1 MTRIYNANVLAPDAS
16 SFFFGEIHVDDEGR
30 ILGAYP
36 APDAP
41 EIEADEEID
50 ADFAFVLPG
59 FKNAHTH
66 SAMTFLRSRADD
78 ESLSDWLHK
87 TVFPREA
94 LLTDED
100 VYWLTRLAILEYLR
114 GGTTAVFD
122 MYFHTDAFAR
132 ACRDSGFRAVL
143 CGSATAFEKDPI
155 ACVRALYEDNNREG
169 DLLSAVL
176 GFHAEYTASEEL
188 LKELSSLAHEKRAP
202 VFMHVSETQDEVK
215 ECVARHGVTPA
226 VYFDSLGLFDFG
238 GGGFHCV
245 HFSEEDMELFRQ
257 KGLFVVSCPASNL
270 KLASGVAPLSD
281 YLAKGIPV
289 ALGTDGPAS
298 NNALDF
304 FREMYLA
311 TTLQKMKT
319 NNAAAFPAE
328 EVLKSATGVG
338 ARAMGL
344 FDCDCIAPG
353 KWADLVFVSADAPNL
368 NPRADAIKSL
378 VYSAGV
384 QNVTR
389 TMIAGRTLYHEGEYF
404 VGEDVRTIYEN
415 CQEITERIENEIA
428 QKA

>member
-1 MTRIYNANVLAPDAS
+1 MKRIYNARYLLPDCSGFAL
-16 SFFFGEIHVDDEGR
+16 GEIHVDDEGR

-36 APDAP
+36 VSEAP
-41 EIEADEEID
+41 ELEASEEID

-78 ESLSDWLHK
+78 ETLSDWLNK

-94 LLTDED
+94 LLTDGD
-100 VYWLTRLAILEYLR
+100 VYWLTRLAILEYVR
-114 GGTTAVFD
+114 GGTTAAFD

-143 CGSATAFEKDPI
+143 CGSATAFEKEPI
-155 ACVRALYEDNNREG
+155 ACVRALYEDNNQKG
-169 DLLSAVL
+169 DLISAVL

-188 LKELSSLAHEKRAP
+188 LRELSSLAHEKRAP
-202 VFMHVSETQDEVK
+202 VFMHISETEDEVK
-215 ECVARHGVTPA
+215 ECIARHGVTPA
-226 VYFDSLGLFDFG
+226 VYFNSLGLFDFG

-245 HFSEEDMELFRQ
+245 HFSEEDREVFRK
-257 KGLFVVSCPASNL
+257 KGLCVVSCPASNL

-281 YLAKGIPV
+281 YLADGIPV

-304 FREMYLA
+304 FREMYLS
-311 TTLQKMKT
+311 TTLQKMRTK
-319 NNAAAFPAE
+319 NAAAFPAE
-328 EVLKSATGVG
+328 EVLRSATAVG

-344 FDCDCIAPG
+344 FDCDAIAPG

-368 NPRADAIKSL
+368 NPSADAIKSL

-384 QNVTR
+384 QNVSR
-389 TMIAGRTLYHEGEYF
+389 TMIAGRTLYCEGEYF
-404 VGEDVRTIYEN
+404 VGEDVRTIYEK
-415 CQEITERIENEIA
+415 CQEITERIEDEIA
-428 QKA
+428 RQA